1 MVDSQRDG
9 IKKLIKFHLTIYLY
23 LFDLTNQQG

>member
-9 IKKLIKFHLTIYLY
+9 IKKLIKFKLTIYLY
-23 LFDLTNQQG
+23 LFDLINQQG